1 MTDVIFQI
9 GLNDFRYGLSAEEI
23 RESTFEMQ
31 IQYYAAFPN
40 ARQHIKG
47 LPPLQNS
54 HKRVTRY
61 LQKLCKYTKCNFI
74 HTKVFEDR
82 ATGKIRRDTMRDY
95 LHYNEYGIK
104 ILAKQIKKSIYSRN
118 NKIPSQLS
126 SIYSSVMMSH
136 LPSTQ

>member
-1 MTDVIFQI
+1 MISDMDYR
-9 GLNDFRYGLSAEEI
+9 LNKFERVRLKCRYYI
-23 RESTFEMQ
+23 N
-31 IQYYAAFPN
+31 YAAFPN
-40 ARQHIKG
+40 TRQHITG

-61 LQKLCKYTKCNFI
+61 LQKLCKYMKCNFI

-118 NKIPSQLS
+118 NEVPTQLS
-126 SIYSSVMMSH
+126 SIYSTVMMSH
-136 LPSTQ
+136 LPSSQ